1 MKHNQ
6 PLTDAQRAIVEDN
19 LYLINYALAKVPVY
33 LFDSREDAF
42 QTGAIGLIKA
52 ACSFDAARNVL
63 FSTYASR
70 CIINELL
77 MAVRRILRTQSN
89 MRTCSIDAPILL
101 ADGECVTLADLLP
114 SGEPRPDD
122 RLVARDSLEG
132 IVRTLRAMPD
142 GDALRVIRMA
152 LRKTKQADMAIR
164 LGCTQSCVSR
174 KLRRIRAALQN
185 SME

>member
-19 LYLINYALAKVPVY
+19 LHLINYALAKVPVY

-42 QTGAIGLIKA
+42 QTGVIGLIKA
-52 ACSFDAARNVL
+52 ARSFDTSRNVL

-89 MRTCSIDAPILL
+89 MRTYSIDAPIQS
-101 ADGECVTLADLLP
+101 ADGECVTLADQLP
-114 SGEPRPDD
+114 SEEPRPDE
-122 RLVARDSLEG
+122 RFIARDSLEG
-132 IVRTLRAMPD
+132 IMRTLRAMPD
-142 GDALRVIRMA
+142 GDALRIIRMA
-152 LRKTKQADMAIR
+152 LRQTKQADMAVQ

-174 KLRRIRAALQN
+174 KLRRIRAVLQN